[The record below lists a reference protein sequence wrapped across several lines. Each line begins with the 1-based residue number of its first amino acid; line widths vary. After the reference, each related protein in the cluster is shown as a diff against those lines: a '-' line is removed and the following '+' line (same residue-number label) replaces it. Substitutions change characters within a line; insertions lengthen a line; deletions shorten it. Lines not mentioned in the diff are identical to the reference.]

1 MEHRKFISAK
11 SQSKNS
17 KVKGLIPLIV
27 IIAITLTAGFILLVS
42 KVLPEEQVK
51 NFNALDEISL
61 KTNLKVI
68 KTPTPDDNTFIYAL
82 NPVAEEAL
90 HIAQNDTKVKQII
103 NEQKGKAI
111 TIAAI
116 QPTSV
121 MESKDGKVSYS
132 STGPGQI
139 IITSNWQYV
148 NGKFY
153 SNTANFNELDNKTG
167 ESRQHIWN
175 VFVDLGKR
183 TVTGISEEPERV
195 MKETLQPNLIYTG
208 MNMFMPDT
216 IKVSTGSSIIWSNNS
231 NLPHNIVGTYK
242 KNADGSSVAVDSG
255 FIQPNESW
263 RYNFNDP
270 GIFEYICTI
279 HSTDGM
285 KGTILVSSPTTV
297 TTTSGTK

>member
-1 MEHRKFISAK
+1 MKFK
-11 SQSKNS
+11 E
-17 KVKGLIPLIV
+17 LIPLIV

-51 NFNALDEISL
+51 NFNALSEISL
-61 KTNLKVI
+61 NTNLKVI
-68 KTPTPDDNTFIYAL
+68 KTPTPDDNIFIYAL
-82 NPVAEEAL
+82 NPLAEEAL

-175 VFVDLGKR
+175 VFVDLAKR

-208 MNMFMPDT
+208 MNMFMPD
-216 IKVSTGSSIIWSNNS
+216 IVKVSAGSEITWVNNS
-231 NLPHNIVGTYK
+231 NLPHNVIGTYK
-242 KNADGSSVAVDSG
+242 KTTSASPVAVDSG

-263 RYNFNDP
+263 RYNFNDA
-270 GIFEYICTI
+270 GVLEYICTI

-285 KGTILVSSPTTV
+285 KGTILVSTPAVSTV
-297 TTTSGTK
+297 SGTK

>member
-1 MEHRKFISAK
+1 MKFK
-11 SQSKNS
+11 E
-17 KVKGLIPLIV
+17 LIPLIV

-51 NFNALDEISL
+51 NFNALSEISL

-68 KTPTPDDNTFIYAL
+68 KTPTPGDNTFIYAL

-103 NEQKGKAI
+103 NEQKGKAV

-121 MESKDGKVSYS
+121 MESKDKKVNYHAS
-132 STGPGQI
+132 GPGQI

-148 NGKFY
+148 NGNLY
-153 SNTANFNELDNKTG
+153 SNSANFNELDNKTG
-167 ESRQHIWN
+167 ESHQHIWN
-175 VFVDLGKR
+175 VFVDLDKR
-183 TVTGISEEPERV
+183 TVTAISEEPERT
-195 MKETLQPNLIYTG
+195 MKENFQPNLIYTG
-208 MNMFMPDT
+208 MNMFMPNT
-216 IKVSTGSSIIWSNNS
+216 VKVSAGSVITWVNNS
-231 NLPHNIVGTYK
+231 NLPHNVVGTYK
-242 KNADGSSVAVDSG
+242 ETASGLQISVDSR

-263 RYNFNDP
+263 SYNFNDA
-270 GIFEYICTI
+270 GVFEYICTI

-285 KGTILVSSPTTV
+285 KGTILVSSPTAVSTV
-297 TTTSGTK
+297 SGTK